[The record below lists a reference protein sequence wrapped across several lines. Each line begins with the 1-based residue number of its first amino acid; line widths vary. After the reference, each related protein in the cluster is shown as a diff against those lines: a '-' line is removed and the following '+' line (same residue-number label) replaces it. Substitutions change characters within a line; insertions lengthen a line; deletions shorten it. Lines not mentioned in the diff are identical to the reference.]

1 MNSLKDF
8 IVFVPQRLN
17 DKIVVNGLELY
28 VDPKYDEFSHR
39 KTSGEVVA
47 TPLKYN
53 TGVKE
58 GDTIYFHHHVVIN
71 GGQKM
76 QYGDDLYLVRY
87 SDTRATENQAIAHKS
102 KDTGDIKPM
111 KGWSLLTPYMEEAP
125 KLSEIIETVELTE
138 RPYINGIVAFDSEDL
153 QDMGVK
159 KGDIVGF
166 KKNHDYEVDI
176 DGEKY
181 FRVRTEDLL
190 YVKEQV

>member
-47 TPLKYN
+47 VPLKYN

-76 QYGDDLYLVRY
+76 QYGEDLYLVRY

-102 KDTGDIKPM
+102 KDTGEVKPM
-111 KGWSLLTPYMEEAP
+111 KGWSLLIPYMEEAP

-138 RPYINGIVAFDSEDL
+138 RPYLNGIVAFDSEDL

>member
-47 TPLKYN
+47 VPLKYN

-76 QYGDDLYLVRY
+76 QYGEDLYLVRY

-102 KDTGDIKPM
+102 KDTGEVKPM

>member
-47 TPLKYN
+47 VPLKYN

-76 QYGDDLYLVRY
+76 QYGEDLYLVRY
-87 SDTRATENQAIAHKS
+87 SDARATENQAIAHKS
-102 KDTGDIKPM
+102 KDTGEVKPM

-138 RPYINGIVAFDSEDL
+138 RPYLNGIVAFDSEDL

>member
-47 TPLKYN
+47 VPLKYN

-76 QYGDDLYLVRY
+76 QYGEDLYLVRY

-102 KDTGDIKPM
+102 KDTGEVKPM

-138 RPYINGIVAFDSEDL
+138 RPYLNGIVAFDSEDL